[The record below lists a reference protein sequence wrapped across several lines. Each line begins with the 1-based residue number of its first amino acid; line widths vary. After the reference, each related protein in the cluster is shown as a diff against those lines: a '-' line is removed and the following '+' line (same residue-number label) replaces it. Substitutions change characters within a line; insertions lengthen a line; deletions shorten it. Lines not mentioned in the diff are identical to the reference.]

1 MALERIQ
8 LKNFLPRTLYG
19 RALLIIISPLILLQI
34 VSTWIFYD
42 RHWDSIT
49 WRLVSGISGDI
60 AMVLD
65 RMYDA
70 PEKTQELFESARTNM
85 ALELILRPGEI
96 LPNEP
101 AEDASGLIHSLLA
114 KALGERVKRPFRID
128 SRSFRQEVVVDVQLA
143 DGVLRV
149 IVPGNRVFSST
160 TYIFIMWMVGT
171 SLVLFAV
178 ASVFMRNQVRPIRR
192 LATAVDSFGKGR
204 EADADV
210 KPEGALEVRQATQ
223 AFNLMSE
230 RIRRQVRQRT
240 DMLSGVSHDLR
251 TPLTRMKLQLAMLG
265 KDPEIA
271 ELKENVSEMEKMI
284 EGYLTFARGE
294 GGEQSLETDLTELV
308 SDIGD
313 QWKRDGA
320 SIDTHVEGHIV
331 TWVKPDAFKRCIDNL
346 IANANRYAD
355 NVWVRAGRRG
365 DAIEVTIDDDGP
377 GIPEDQREDAFR
389 PFVRLDRS
397 RNPLTGGTGL
407 GLSIARDIARVHGGE
422 LFLEESPHGGL
433 RARIRLPL

>member
-1 MALERIQ
+1 MYRIQ
-8 LKNFLPRTLYG
+8 FKNFLPRTLYG

-65 RMYDA
+65 RMYEA
-70 PEKTQELFESARTNM
+70 PENIDALFQSARANM
-85 ALELILRPGEI
+85 GLELILRPGEI

-101 AEDASGLIHSLLA
+101 AEDAGGLIHSLLA

-128 SRSFRQEVVVDVQLA
+128 SRSYRQEVVVDVQLA

-192 LATAVDSFGKGR
+192 LAGAVDSFGKGR

-210 KPEGALEVRQATQ
+210 KPEGALEVRQATT

-265 KDPEIA
+265 SDPEIT

-320 SIDTHVEGHIV
+320 SIDTHVEGRIV

-365 DAIEVTIDDDGP
+365 DAIEVTVDDDGP
-377 GIPEDQREDAFR
+377 GIPEEQREEAFR

-397 RNPLTGGTGL
+397 RNPETGGTGL

-422 LFLEESPHGGL
+422 LFLEDSPHGGL

>member
-1 MALERIQ
+1 VYRIQ
-8 LKNFLPRTLYG
+8 FKNFLPRTLYG

-65 RMYDA
+65 RMYEA
-70 PEKTQELFESARTNM
+70 PENIDALFQSARANM
-85 ALELILRPGEI
+85 GLELILRPGEI

-101 AEDASGLIHSLLA
+101 AEDAGGLIHSLLA

-128 SRSFRQEVVVDVQLA
+128 SRSYRQEVVVDVQLA

-192 LATAVDSFGKGR
+192 LAGAVDSFGKGR

-210 KPEGALEVRQATQ
+210 KPEGALEVRQATT

-265 KDPEIA
+265 SDPEIT

-320 SIDTHVEGHIV
+320 SIDTHVEGRIV

-365 DAIEVTIDDDGP
+365 DAIEVTVDDDGP
-377 GIPEDQREDAFR
+377 GIPEEQREEAFR

-397 RNPLTGGTGL
+397 RNPETGGTGL

-422 LFLEESPHGGL
+422 LFLEDSPHGGL

>member
-1 MALERIQ
+1 
-8 LKNFLPRTLYG
+8 
-19 RALLIIISPLILLQI
+19 
-34 VSTWIFYD
+34 
-42 RHWDSIT
+42 
-49 WRLVSGISGDI
+49 
-60 AMVLD
+60 
-65 RMYDA
+65 
-70 PEKTQELFESARTNM
+70 
-85 ALELILRPGEI
+85 
-96 LPNEP
+96 
-101 AEDASGLIHSLLA
+101 
-114 KALGERVKRPFRID
+114 
-128 SRSFRQEVVVDVQLA
+128 
-143 DGVLRV
+143 
-149 IVPGNRVFSST
+149 
-160 TYIFIMWMVGT
+160 
-171 SLVLFAV
+171 
-178 ASVFMRNQVRPIRR
+178 
-192 LATAVDSFGKGR
+192 
-204 EADADV
+204 
-210 KPEGALEVRQATQ
+210 
-223 AFNLMSE
+223 
-230 RIRRQVRQRT
+230 
-240 DMLSGVSHDLR
+240 
-251 TPLTRMKLQLAMLG
+251 
-265 KDPEIA
+265 
-271 ELKENVSEMEKMI
+271 MI

-355 NVWVRAGRRG
+355 NIWVRAGRRG

>member
-1 MALERIQ
+1 MERIQ

-65 RMYDA
+65 RMYEA
-70 PEKTQELFESARTNM
+70 PENTQALFESARTHM
-85 ALELILRPGEI
+85 GLELILRPGEI

-101 AEDASGLIHSLLA
+101 AEDAGGLIHSLLA
-114 KALGERVKRPFRID
+114 KALDERVKRPVRID

-149 IVPGNRVFSST
+149 IVPGNRVFSSS

-265 KDPEIA
+265 ADPEIA

-320 SIDTHVEGHIV
+320 SIDTHVEGRIV

-355 NVWVRAGRRG
+355 TIWVRAGRRG
-365 DAIEVTIDDDGP
+365 DAIEVTVDDDGP
-377 GIPEDQREDAFR
+377 GISENQREDAFR

-397 RNPLTGGTGL
+397 RNPETGGTGL

-422 LFLEESPHGGL
+422 LFLEDSPHGGL

>member
-1 MALERIQ
+1 MAVERIQ
-8 LKNFLPRTLYG
+8 LKHFLPRTLYG

-65 RMYDA
+65 RMYEA
-70 PEKTQELFESARTNM
+70 PESTAALFQSARANM
-85 ALELILRPGEI
+85 GLELILRPGEI

-101 AEDASGLIHSLLA
+101 AEDADGLIHSLLA

-128 SRSFRQEVVVDVQLA
+128 SRSYRQEVVVDVQLA

-178 ASVFMRNQVRPIRR
+178 ASIFMRNQVRPIRR
-192 LATAVDSFGKGR
+192 LASAVDSFGKGR

-210 KPEGALEVRQATQ
+210 KPEGAQEVRQATQ

-265 KDPEIA
+265 SDPEIM
-271 ELKENVSEMEKMI
+271 ELKENVTEMEKMI

-320 SIDTHVEGHIV
+320 SIDTHVEGRIV

-355 NVWVRAGRRG
+355 NIWVRAGRRG

-377 GIPEDQREDAFR
+377 GIPAAQRDDAFR

-397 RNPLTGGTGL
+397 RNPETGGTGL

-422 LFLEESPHGGL
+422 LFLEDSPHGGL

>member
-1 MALERIQ
+1 MERIQ

-65 RMYDA
+65 RMYEA
-70 PEKTQELFESARTNM
+70 PESTEALFQSARANM
-85 ALELILRPGEI
+85 GLELILRPGEI

-101 AEDASGLIHSLLA
+101 AEDVGGLIHSLLA

-128 SRSFRQEVVVDVQLA
+128 SRSYRQEVVVDVQLA

-192 LATAVDSFGKGR
+192 LAGAVDSFGKGR

-265 KDPEIA
+265 ADPEIA

-320 SIDTHVEGHIV
+320 SIDTHVEGRIV

-365 DAIEVTIDDDGP
+365 DAIEVTVDDDGP
-377 GIPEDQREDAFR
+377 GISEDQREEAFR

-397 RNPLTGGTGL
+397 RNPQTGGTGL

-422 LFLEESPHGGL
+422 LFLEDSPHGGL

>member
-1 MALERIQ
+1 VYRIQ
-8 LKNFLPRTLYG
+8 FKNFLPRTLYG

-65 RMYDA
+65 RMYEA
-70 PEKTQELFESARTNM
+70 PENIDALFQSARANM
-85 ALELILRPGEI
+85 GLELILRPGEI

-101 AEDASGLIHSLLA
+101 AEDAGGLIHSLLA

-128 SRSFRQEVVVDVQLA
+128 SRSYRQEVVVDVQLA

-192 LATAVDSFGKGR
+192 LAGAVDSFGKGR

-210 KPEGALEVRQATQ
+210 KPEGALEVRQATT

-265 KDPEIA
+265 SDPEIA

-320 SIDTHVEGHIV
+320 SIDTHVEGRIV

-365 DAIEVTIDDDGP
+365 DAIEVTVDDDGP
-377 GIPEDQREDAFR
+377 GIPEEQREEAFR

-397 RNPLTGGTGL
+397 RNPETGGTGL

-422 LFLEESPHGGL
+422 LFLEDSPHGGL

>member
-1 MALERIQ
+1 MYRIQ
-8 LKNFLPRTLYG
+8 FKNFLPRTLYG

-65 RMYDA
+65 RMYEA
-70 PEKTQELFESARTNM
+70 PENIDALFQSARANM
-85 ALELILRPGEI
+85 GLELILRPGEI

-101 AEDASGLIHSLLA
+101 AEDAGGLIHSLLA

-128 SRSFRQEVVVDVQLA
+128 SRSYRQEVVVDVQLA

-192 LATAVDSFGKGR
+192 LAGAVDSFGKGR

-210 KPEGALEVRQATQ
+210 KPEGALEVRQATT

-265 KDPEIA
+265 SDPEIA

-320 SIDTHVEGHIV
+320 SIDTHVEGRIV

-365 DAIEVTIDDDGP
+365 DAIEVTVDDDGP
-377 GIPEDQREDAFR
+377 GIPEEQREEAFR

-397 RNPLTGGTGL
+397 RNPETGGTGL

-422 LFLEESPHGGL
+422 LFLEDSPHGGL

>member
-1 MALERIQ
+1 MALERFQ

-70 PEKTQELFESARTNM
+70 PEKTQELFESARANM
-85 ALELILRPGEI
+85 GLELILRPGEI

-101 AEDASGLIHSLLA
+101 AEDASGLIHNLLA

-355 NVWVRAGRRG
+355 NIWVRAGRRG
-365 DAIEVTIDDDGP
+365 DAIEVTVDDDGP